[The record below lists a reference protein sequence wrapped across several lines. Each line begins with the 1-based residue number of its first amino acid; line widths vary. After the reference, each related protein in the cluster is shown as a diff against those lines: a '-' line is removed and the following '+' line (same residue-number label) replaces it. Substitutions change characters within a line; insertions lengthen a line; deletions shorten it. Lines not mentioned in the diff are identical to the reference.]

1 MSARVLVVDDVL
13 PNVKLLEAK
22 LTREYFDVITAFD
35 GPEALIKA
43 EGDAPDIILL
53 DVMMPGMDGFEVCR
67 RLKENRKTMHIPV
80 VMVTALS
87 DTTDRVRGLQN
98 GADDFLTKPVND
110 IALFARVR
118 SLVRLKM
125 MMDEWRMRQNTSG
138 ELGVLSA
145 QVVEADE
152 MADGARILV
161 VEDSPVDLDRVVG
174 TLDAGGDTVASAE
187 NTKDGLDAAL
197 TNEHELIVVSLTL
210 LEEDGLRLCSHLRS
224 HEQTRQ
230 TPILLLADDGDMQ
243 RVAKGLE
250 LGANDYLLKPIDRN
264 ELMARVRTQVRRKRY
279 QDRLRSNYEESL
291 SMALTDGLTGLF
303 NRRYLNVHLARV
315 ISRIGETRKPVAAI
329 MFDIDFFKK
338 TNDSFGHQAGDEV
351 LKEVAQRVSRN
362 LRHFDMVARYGGEEF
377 IVIMPD
383 AAAEAAA
390 MVAERLRQRIGGE
403 PFVLNDTSLPEIGV
417 TISLGVASTDDSSGH
432 PDALI
437 KRADTCLYAAKRS
450 GRNCVV
456 VDRGDG
462 PDIYQ
467 MPAAQETA

>member
-22 LTREYFDVITAFD
+22 LTREYFDVITAND
-35 GPEALIKA
+35 GPEALDKTLT
-43 EGDAPDIILL
+43 EGPDIILL
-53 DVMMPGMDGFEVCR
+53 DVMMPGMDGFEVCEK
-67 RLKENRKTMHIPV
+67 LKENHKTAHIPV

-87 DTTDRVRGLQN
+87 DTADRVRGLQA

-145 QVVEADE
+145 QAIEADE
-152 MADGARILV
+152 IADGALIQV
-161 VEDSPVDLDRVVG
+161 VEDSQIDLDRVAKS
-174 TLDAGGDTVASAE
+174 LSDGGDNVIST
-187 NTKDGLDAAL
+187 NTIRAGLDEAL
-197 TNEHELIVVSLTL
+197 ARDPELIIVSLTL

-230 TPILLLADDGDMQ
+230 TPILLLADETDMQ

-303 NRRYLNVHLARV
+303 NRRYLSVHMART
-315 ISRIGETRKPVAAI
+315 ISRIAEARKPVSAI
-329 MFDIDFFKK
+329 MFDIDFFKR
-338 TNDSFGHQAGDEV
+338 TNDTYGHQAGDEV

-377 IVIMPD
+377 VVIMPD
-383 AAAEAAA
+383 ASPEAAA
-390 MVAERLRQRIGGE
+390 MVAERLRQRIATE
-403 PFVLNDTSLPEIGV
+403 PFSLSDPALPNIHI
-417 TISLGVASTDDSSGH
+417 TISLGVAATDDPECH
-432 PDALI
+432 PDTLI
-437 KRADTCLYAAKRS
+437 KCADDCLYAAKRN

-456 VDRGDG
+456 IDRGDG
-462 PDIYQ
+462 PDTYN
-467 MPAAQETA
+467 MPAAM